1 MGRYFSS
8 QRQKAP
14 RGAFDRTFR
23 NLTVRGTE
31 TVTGTLTANGTLA
44 ATSNVTLGTN
54 SGNTVAVQGSTT
66 FSAAVAVNS
75 NLNVSGNV
83 VFSSTGAMVLP
94 SGNSSARPGSPSVG
108 MLRYNTQVSNLEF
121 WNSTQ
126 WTLVGTGANAGGATG
141 GGTDRVFYENDQTV
155 NTAYSITAGKNAVSA
170 GPITIN
176 AAVTIPPGSSW
187 AIV

>member
-23 NLTVRGTE
+23 NVSTKGNLVVGS
-31 TVTGTLTANGTLA
+31 TLS
-44 ATSNVTLGTN
+44 ATSSVTLGSN
-54 SGNTVAVQGSTT
+54 SGNTVSVAGTTT
-66 FSAAVAVNS
+66 FSAAVTLNN
-75 NLNVSGNV
+75 NLTVSGNV

-94 SGNSSARPGSPSVG
+94 SGTSANRPSTPSAG
-108 MLRYNTQVSNLEF
+108 MLRYNTQVANIEF
-121 WNSTQ
+121 WNTGTSM
-126 WTLVGTGANAGGATG
+126 WTLVGTGSGSGGAVG
-141 GGTDRVFYENDQTV
+141 GGTDRVFYENDQSV
-155 NTAYSITAGKNAVSA
+155 NTAYTISTGKNAVSA

-176 AAVTIPPGSSW
+176 APVTVPAGSAW